1 MIHLVSIKSKIRRL
15 KMMSRLSLAA
25 LVVSIS
31 TLLSFSFPT
40 HALEETVSATLF
52 DKMEYRFIGPYR
64 GGRSVA
70 VAGVEGKPQLYYM
83 GTAGGGVWK
92 TTNAGLSWKPISDE
106 HFAVGSIGAIAV
118 APSDNNV
125 IYVGTGEGP
134 IRGVTTSHGKG
145 IYKSSDAGETW
156 ELVGL
161 ENRGQIPKIRIH
173 PTNPD
178 IAWAAMQG
186 NIWSPNEERGIF
198 KTTDGGKS
206 WQHVLKVNGDTGAAD
221 LALDPSNPRV
231 LYASMWHHGRTPWF
245 IKSGGEGG
253 GIYKST
259 DSGETWEQLEK
270 GLPALIGKVGIDV
283 SPSNPKRLYAIIEAD
298 EGGLYRSDDA
308 GATWTLMNDDNI
320 LKARAW
326 YYNHI
331 KVDPNDDN
339 TLYVMNVQLHKSID
353 GGKTFEI
360 KSLPHGDTHDMWINP
375 EDSLNMI
382 NANDGG
388 ATITFDGGESWSSI
402 YNQPTAQFYRV
413 TTDNLKPYYVYG
425 GQQDN
430 TTMAT
435 PSATFDSGIGIEEQF
450 DVGGGESAHIAFNA
464 DDPTLIY
471 ATTINGTLTEFD
483 RSSGLTRPIMP
494 YPEYVFGRN
503 ARDQKYRTNWNA
515 PVLVSKHNPDTV
527 YYGTQMILKTT
538 DRGVNWQEIS
548 PDLTRNEA
556 DKQGLN
562 GGPITNEQAGAE
574 YYNTVF
580 YIAESPVN
588 AGELWVGADDGKLHI
603 TKDEGK
609 NWADITPHKKEAQVN
624 AIELSPH
631 AEGKAYVAVT
641 GYKLNDYRPY
651 IYKTSNY
658 GKRWTR
664 IDKGL
669 PEDAFVRVVRED
681 SQQEGMLFAGTESGM
696 FISFDDGKNWQKLSL
711 NLPPV
716 AITDLKVKG
725 DDLVVATQGRGFW
738 ILDDIAPLREANN
751 TLVDEVLF
759 QFSPIDGMRLL
770 SGGSISGQL
779 EADNPARGVT
789 FRYFL
794 NETLDEDETLRI
806 DIFDANN
813 QLVRALSS
821 STSAFEKCAKGN
833 EDIRSPLKFKHPSTD
848 AGFNT
853 FEWDLRRQPLNC
865 IDNVKLFGGWNGAR
879 VMPGEYKA
887 TITIGDVSQTR
898 SFKVLPDP
906 RENSEPTELQK
917 VEQSIQ
923 ASEKVLNDLFAHLQK
938 ARDVREQ
945 LKHVASINV
954 MLAKDVSASIDSIVS
969 EIDEWESLVIQ
980 PKHQTFEDDINWPNM
995 LDRQVRFL
1003 MDNFDRTGAPAQ
1015 AGALKRLDD
1024 LEAKWRQYKLQLQ
1037 TLFNEQVAPLN
1048 ERLSKQGAYD
1058 LESL

>member
-1 MIHLVSIKSKIRRL
+1 
-15 KMMSRLSLAA
+15 MMSRLSLAA

>member
-1 MIHLVSIKSKIRRL
+1 MMKLRRT
-15 KMMSRLSLAA
+15 LAA
-25 LVVSIS
+25 LAVSIS
-31 TLLSFSFPT
+31 TLVSLSFPAF
-40 HALEETVSATLF
+40 ALEDTVNPKLF
-52 DKMEYRFIGPYR
+52 DKMEYRNIGPFR

-70 VAGVEGKPQLYYM
+70 VSGVDGNPNLYYM
-83 GTAGGGVWK
+83 GAAGGGVWK
-92 TTNAGLSWKPISDE
+92 TDNAGLSWKPLSDK
-106 HFAVGSIGAIAV
+106 HFEVGSIGAIAV
-118 APSDNNV
+118 APSDHNV

-145 IYKSSDAGETW
+145 VYKSTDAGETW

-178 IAWAAMQG
+178 IAWAAVQG
-186 NIWSPNEERGIF
+186 NIWAPNEARGVF
-198 KTTDGGKS
+198 KTIDGGKN
-206 WQHVLKVNGDTGAAD
+206 WKHELYVNANTGAAD

-245 IKSGGEGG
+245 VKSGGDGG

-259 DSGETWEQLEK
+259 DGGETWDKLEK
-270 GLPALIGKVGIDV
+270 DLPKLIGKVGIDI
-283 SPSNPKRLYAIIEAD
+283 SASNPKRVYAIIEAD
-298 EGGLYRSDDA
+298 NGGLYRSDDA
-308 GATWTLMNDDNI
+308 GASWQLMNGDNI

-331 KVDPNDDN
+331 KVDPNDEN
-339 TLYVMNVQLHKSID
+339 TLFVMNVQLHKSID

-375 EDSLNMI
+375 ENSLNMI

-388 ATITFDGGESWSSI
+388 ATVTFDGGKSWSSI

-413 TTDNLKPYYVYG
+413 VTDNLEPYHVYG

-435 PSATFDSGIGIEEQF
+435 PSSTYDSGIGIAEQF
-450 DVGGGESAHIAFNA
+450 AVGGGESAHIAFDA
-464 DDPTLIY
+464 DNPTLIY
-471 ATTINGTLTEFD
+471 ATTINGTLTEFNKD
-483 RSSGLTRPIMP
+483 TGLTRPIMP

-515 PVLVSKHNPDTV
+515 PVLVSQHDPKTV

-548 PDLTRNEA
+548 PDLTRNDAE
-556 DKQGLN
+556 KQGLN

-580 YIAESPVN
+580 YIAESPAN
-588 AGELWVGADDGKLHI
+588 AGELWVGADDGKLHL

-609 NWADITPHKKEAQVN
+609 NWKDITPHKKEAQVN
-624 AIELSPH
+624 AIELSVH

-641 GYKLNDYRPY
+641 GYKLNDYQPY
-651 IYKTSNY
+651 IYKTVNY

-681 SQQEGMLFAGTESGM
+681 KKHEGMLFAGTESGM
-696 FISFDDGKNWQKLSL
+696 FVSFDDGKNWQEMAL

-716 AITDLKVKG
+716 AITDMQVKG

-738 ILDDIAPLREANN
+738 ILDDINPLREVSGSLHNEA
-751 TLVDEVLF
+751 LF
-759 QFSPIDGMRLL
+759 QFSPVDGVRLL
-770 SGGSISGQL
+770 SGGNMSGQP
-779 EADNPARGVT
+779 EAKNPPRGAR
-789 FRYFL
+789 FRYYL
-794 NETLDEDETLRI
+794 KEELEESESLRI
-806 DIFDANN
+806 DIFDSKN
-813 QLVRALSS
+813 QLVRTLSS
-821 STSAFEKCAKGN
+821 TADAFEKCAKGN
-833 EDIRSPLKFKHPSTD
+833 EDARSPLKFTHPSTHE
-848 AGFNT
+848 GYNEFV
-853 FEWDLRRQPLNC
+853 WDLRRSPLNC

-879 VMPGEYKA
+879 VMPGDYKA
-887 TITIGDVSQTR
+887 TITVGEQSQTR
-898 SFKVLPDP
+898 PFKVLPDP
-906 RENSEPTELQK
+906 REESDAAQLQI

-923 ASEKVLNDLFAHLQK
+923 ASENLLNELFEHLQK
-938 ARDVREQ
+938 ARNVRET
-945 LKHVASINV
+945 LNGVTESNVVLASE
-954 MLAKDVSASIDSIVS
+954 VSASIDRIVS
-969 EIDEWESLVIQ
+969 AIDDWEALVIQ

-1015 AGALKRLDD
+1015 AGAVQRLDD
-1024 LEAKWRQYKLQLQ
+1024 LEARWQKYKLQLEI
-1037 TLFNEQVAPLN
+1037 LFRENVKPVNEALAEKGV
-1048 ERLSKQGAYD
+1048 YD
-1058 LESL
+1058 LDSL

>member
-1 MIHLVSIKSKIRRL
+1 MKSLR
-15 KMMSRLSLAA
+15 SLAA

-31 TLLSFSFPT
+31 TVLSFSFPT
-40 HALEETVSATLF
+40 HALDETVSAELF
-52 DKMEYRFIGPYR
+52 DNMEYRFIGPYR

-70 VAGVEGKPQLYYM
+70 VAGVDGKPQLYYM

-92 TTNAGLSWKPISDE
+92 TTNAGMSWKPISDE

-145 IYKSSDAGETW
+145 VYKSSDAGETW

-178 IAWAAMQG
+178 VAWAAVQG
-186 NIWSPNEERGIF
+186 NIWSANEQRGVF
-198 KTTDGGKS
+198 KTTDGGKT

-308 GATWTLMNDDNI
+308 GASWTLLNDDNI

-375 EDSLNMI
+375 ENSLNMI

-435 PSATFDSGIGIEEQF
+435 PSSTFDSGIGIEEQF
-450 DVGGGESAHIAFNA
+450 AVGGGESAHIAFNA

-503 ARDQKYRTNWNA
+503 AKDQKYRTNWNA
-515 PVLVSKHNPDTV
+515 PVLVSQHNPDTV

-548 PDLTRNEA
+548 PDLTRNDAE
-556 DKQGLN
+556 KQGLN

-588 AGELWVGADDGKLHI
+588 AGELWVGADDGKLHL

-609 NWADITPHKKEAQVN
+609 NWTDITPHKKEAQVN

-641 GYKLNDYRPY
+641 GYKLNDYSPY
-651 IYKTSNY
+651 IYKTTNY

-751 TLVDEVLF
+751 TLVDEALF
-759 QFSPIDGMRLL
+759 QFSPVDGIRLL
-770 SGGSISGQL
+770 AGGNISGQL
-779 EADNPARGVT
+779 EAENPARGAT

-794 NETLDEDETLRI
+794 NEALDEDETLRI
-806 DIFDANN
+806 DIFDTNN

-821 STSAFEKCAKGN
+821 SASAFEKCAKGN
-833 EDIRSPLKFKHPSTD
+833 EDIRSPLKFTHPPTD
-848 AGFNT
+848 AGFNA

-887 TITIGDVSQTR
+887 TITVGEVSQTR
-898 SFKVLPDP
+898 PFNVLPDP
-906 RENSEPTELQK
+906 RENAQPAELQK

-923 ASEKVLNDLFAHLQK
+923 ASEDVLNELFAHLQK
-938 ARDVREQ
+938 ARDVRDR
-945 LKHVASINV
+945 LKHVAASNV
-954 MLAKDVSASIDSIVS
+954 MLANDVSTSIESIVS

-1024 LEAKWRQYKLQLQ
+1024 LETKWQQYKVKLQ
-1037 TLFNEQVAPLN
+1037 TLFNERIAPLN
-1048 ERLSKQGAYD
+1048 EKLSKQGVYD